1 VATPEVAI
9 LISTRNRYRELCRAV
24 ESCLRQ
30 KDIDFDIIICDDA
43 STDETP
49 EIAGCHPRVKYRR
62 SEGRLGQ
69 SIQRAIAIAETSYR
83 YIFTMDDD
91 AFFVSPQTLAR
102 VVNLAEEYRDTG
114 AFAVPYME
122 PRGRFLN
129 HHEAGR
135 LCTLRSFAA
144 GATLLDREKTLKAGN
159 FPDWIG
165 VWGGEEREVSYRL
178 WERGW
183 PILYDPSIPP
193 LVHLPSTVRS
203 RADMSFYGIRNQIIS
218 DWINVPTAYLIPTL
232 VTHSL
237 RLLLY
242 KFTWQALPR
251 KIAGLTAGYA
261 SFLRI
266 KRRPLSVAVYRK
278 IMKLPRHGSIPLDR
292 EYLRQHGVEHWLEI
306 TRSSPT
312 GSDVS
317 RCVPE

>member
-1 VATPEVAI
+1 MATPEVAI

-30 KDIDFDIIICDDA
+30 EDVDFDIVICDDA
-43 STDETP
+43 STDETTQ
-49 EIAGCHPRVKYRR
+49 IATYHARVRYRR
-62 SEGRLGQ
+62 SEQRLGQ
-69 SIQRAIAIAETSYR
+69 SIQRALAIAELSYR

-91 AFFVSPQTLAR
+91 AFLVSPHTLVRA
-102 VVNLAEEYRDTG
+102 VNLAEKHPDVG
-114 AFAVPYME
+114 AIAVPYME
-122 PRGRFLN
+122 PQGRSLN
-129 HHEAGR
+129 YHRAGR

-159 FPDWIG
+159 CPDWIG
-165 VWGGEEREVSYRL
+165 VWGGEEREVAFRL
-178 WERGW
+178 WELGW

-218 DWINVPTAYLIPTL
+218 DWINVPTAYLIPAL

-251 KIAGLTAGYA
+251 KIGALAAGYA
-261 SFLRI
+261 SFMRI
-266 KRRPLSVAVYRK
+266 KRRPLPIAVYRK
-278 IMKLPRHGSIPLDR
+278 IMKLPRHGPMPLDR
-292 EYLRQHGVEHWLEI
+292 EYLRQHGVEHWVNSVEEK
-306 TRSSPT
+306 
-312 GSDVS
+312 VK
-317 RCVPE
+317 